1 MLAGKRPKTAP
12 QGANGEKKASMT
24 AADRWEVVVI
34 GGGHAGCEAAL
45 AAARL
50 GCRTL
55 LVTGARGTIA
65 SMPCNPA
72 IGGPAK
78 GNLVREIDAL
88 GGEMARVTDRTAI
101 QIKTLNSSKGPAVQ
115 ALRAQA
121 DKRRYALAM
130 QEVLDRQANLTI
142 REALIEGM
150 EPTEDGGMQLHTADG
165 QVVRAGAAVLTTGT
179 FLRGKLFTGLEST
192 PGGRADEPPANTLTD
207 SLLRMGFVTGRL
219 KTGTPARIDAKSIA
233 FDEVALAPGEDRGLH
248 FSFLPPSAPIP
259 QVPCYLTQTTPET
272 HAVIRG
278 GLDRSPM
285 VQGLIEGQGPR
296 YCPSIED
303 KVMRFPD
310 KDSHPVFLE
319 PEGLDTDL
327 WYVQGMSSS
336 LPAEV
341 QLAMLRTMPGLRDVV
356 MIRPG
361 YAVEYDYLPA
371 TQLHA
376 TLQTQRVA
384 GLFTAG
390 QINGT
395 SGYEEAAA
403 QGLLAGINAARYV
416 QGRDLLVL
424 ARHESYIGTLID
436 DLVTKEI
443 QEPYRMLTSR
453 SEHRLTLRHGNA
465 DQRLTPLGR
474 EIGLVDDLRWA
485 AFTRKREALEAA
497 MSWLQETKVPPSAE
511 TNRLLTEA
519 GIEPIAR
526 PYALIDLLR
535 RPTLPAELVWRLGGR
550 SEDPDVMEQTAIS
563 VKYAGYIA
571 RQADQIARVQRFEEK
586 VLPADLDYFALTG
599 LSRESQD
606 KLSRLRPRTLGQAT
620 RIGGV
625 TPADVS
631 LLLVHL
637 EARRRQRAATPPV

>member
-1 MLAGKRPKTAP
+1 
-12 QGANGEKKASMT
+12 MT
-24 AADRWEVVVI
+24 ERILDAERWEVVVV

-50 GCRTL
+50 GRRTL
-55 LVTGARGTIA
+55 MITGSRETIA

-88 GGEMARVTDRTAI
+88 GGEMAKVTDRTAI
-101 QIKTLNSSKGPAVQ
+101 QIKVLNSSKGPAVQ
-115 ALRAQA
+115 ALRAQS
-121 DKRRYALAM
+121 DKKQYALAM
-130 QEVLDRQANLTI
+130 QEVIFHQANLTVH
-142 REALIEGM
+142 EALVEGM
-150 EPTEDGGMQLHTADG
+150 EPTPEGGMRLTLADG
-165 QVVRAGAAVLTTGT
+165 TTLLAGAAVLTTGT
-179 FLRGKLFTGLEST
+179 FLRGKLFTGLACE
-192 PGGRADEPPANTLTD
+192 PGGRAGEAPAMTLTD
-207 SLLRMGFVTGRL
+207 SLIAMGFTTGRL
-219 KTGTPARIDAKSIA
+219 KTGTPARVDGRTIDFA
-233 FDEVALAPGEDRGLH
+233 EVALAPGEDRGLH
-248 FSFLPPSAPIP
+248 FSFLPPEKPIP
-259 QVPCYLTQTTPET
+259 QVPCYLTQTNPET
-272 HAVIRG
+272 HAVIQG

-285 VQGLIEGQGPR
+285 VMGLIEGLGPR

-319 PEGLDTDL
+319 PEGLDTDQ

-341 QLAMLRTMPGLRDVV
+341 QLEMLRTMPGLRNVT

-376 TLQTQRVA
+376 TLQTKRVP

-403 QGLLAGINAARYV
+403 QGLVAGINAARYV
-416 QGRDLLVL
+416 AQAPMVIF
-424 ARHESYIGTLID
+424 ARQESYIGTLID

-443 QEPYRMLTSR
+443 NEPYRMLTSR

-465 DQRLTPLGR
+465 DLRLTPLGR
-474 EIGLVDDLRWA
+474 ELGLVDDERWE
-485 AFTRKREALEAA
+485 AFSRKREAMEEAMRWLEV
-497 MSWLQETKVPPSAE
+497 TKAHPTEE
-511 TNRLLTEA
+511 TNRILVEA
-519 GIEPIAR
+519 GCDPIDR
-526 PYALIDLLR
+526 THFLVDLLR
-535 RPTLPAELVWRLGGR
+535 RPPVPADLVWKLGGR
-550 SEDPDVMEQTAIS
+550 EEESEVREQLAIR

-571 RQADQIARVQRFEEK
+571 RQKDQIDRLQRLEEK
-586 VLPADLDYFALTG
+586 LLPEDLDYRSLPG

-606 KLSRLRPRTLGQAT
+606 KLNRIKPRTIGQAS

-637 EARRRQRAATPPV
+637 ETRRRQPVS

>member
-1 MLAGKRPKTAP
+1 MERVTG
-12 QGANGEKKASMT
+12 S
-24 AADRWEVVVI
+24 DRWDVAVI

-55 LVTGARGTIA
+55 MVTGSRETIA

-88 GGEMARVTDRTAI
+88 GGEMAKVTDRTAI
-101 QIKTLNSSKGPAVQ
+101 QIKVLNSSKGPAVQ
-115 ALRAQA
+115 ALRAQS
-121 DKRRYALAM
+121 DKTQYARAM
-130 QEVLDRQANLTI
+130 QEVLEAQANLTVH
-142 REALIEGM
+142 EALVEGM
-150 EPTEDGGMQLHTADG
+150 EPTEDGGMLLRCADG
-165 QVVRAGAAVLTTGT
+165 STIRTAAAVLTTGT
-179 FLRGKLFTGLEST
+179 FLRGKLFTGLESQ
-192 PGGRADEPPANTLTD
+192 PGGRAGEAPAMTLTD
-207 SLLRMGFVTGRL
+207 SLLAMGFTTGRL
-219 KTGTPARIDAKSIA
+219 KTGTPARIDARSIA

-248 FSFLPPSAPIP
+248 FSFMPPAQPIP

-285 VQGLIEGQGPR
+285 FTGMIEGVGPR

-303 KVMRFPD
+303 KVFRFPD

-319 PEGLDTDL
+319 PEGLDTHQ

-336 LPAEV
+336 LPEDV
-341 QLAMLRTMPGLRDVV
+341 QLAMLRTLPGLRDVQ

-371 TQLHA
+371 TQLHP
-376 TLQTQRVA
+376 TLQSKRVP

-403 QGLLAGINAARYV
+403 QGLVAGLNAARYAKGQEMV
-416 QGRDLLVL
+416 VFPRQD
-424 ARHESYIGTLID
+424 SYIGVLID

-474 EIGLVDDLRWA
+474 ELGLVDDARWET
-485 AFTRKREALEAA
+485 FCRKREAMEAATRWLEA
-497 MSWLQETKVPPSAE
+497 TKVAPSAE
-511 TNRLLTEA
+511 TNRILAE
-519 GIEPIAR
+519 GGCDPIDR
-526 PYALIDLLR
+526 TVFLIDLLR
-535 RPTLPAELVWRLGGR
+535 RPPVPAELVWRLGGR
-550 SEDPDVMEQTAIS
+550 DEDAEVMEQVAIG

-571 RQADQIARVQRFEEK
+571 RQQDQIDRLRRFDEK
-586 VLPADLDYFALTG
+586 ALPDDLDYSTIKG

-606 KLSRLRPRTLGQAT
+606 KLSRIRPRTIGQAS

-637 EARRRQRAATPPV
+637 EVRRRQPANPA

>member
-1 MLAGKRPKTAP
+1 MEQTTMTP
-12 QGANGEKKASMT
+12 AN
-24 AADRWEVVVI
+24 RWDVVVI

-55 LVTGARGTIA
+55 MVTGSRATIA

-101 QIKTLNSSKGPAVQ
+101 QIKVLNSSKGPAVQ
-115 ALRAQA
+115 ALRAQS
-121 DKRRYALAM
+121 DKKQYALAM
-130 QEVLDRQANLTI
+130 QAVLDAQVGLTI
-142 REALIEGM
+142 HEALIEGM
-150 EPTEDGGMQLHTADG
+150 EPTAAGGMRLHCSDGTAIE
-165 QVVRAGAAVLTTGT
+165 AGAAVLTTGT
-179 FLRGKLFTGLEST
+179 FLRGKLFTGLESQ
-192 PGGRADEPPANTLTD
+192 PGGRAGEAPALTLTD
-207 SLLRMGFVTGRL
+207 SLVAMGFTTGRL
-219 KTGTPARIDAKSIA
+219 KTGTPARVDVNSIDFS
-233 FDEVALAPGEDRGLH
+233 EVALAPGDDRGLH
-248 FSFLPPSAPIP
+248 FSFLPSDQPIP

-272 HAVIRG
+272 HDVIRG

-285 VQGLIEGQGPR
+285 FTGMIAGVGPR

-303 KVMRFPD
+303 KVVRFPD

-336 LPAEV
+336 LPEDV
-341 QLAMLRTMPGLRDVV
+341 QLAMLRTMPGLRNVKMV
-356 MIRPG
+356 RPG

-371 TQLHA
+371 TQLHP
-376 TLQTQRVA
+376 TLQTKRVPS
-384 GLFTAG
+384 LFTAG

-403 QGLLAGINAARYV
+403 QGLVAGINAARYAK
-416 QGRDLLVL
+416 GLEMLVL
-424 ARHESYIGTLID
+424 SRQDSYIGVLID

-443 QEPYRMLTSR
+443 QDPYRMLTSR

-474 EIGLVDDLRWA
+474 EIGLVGDARWER
-485 AFTRKREALEAA
+485 FCQKQEAMEAA
-497 MSWLQETKVPPSAE
+497 TRWLEVTKVQPTDE
-511 TNRLLTEA
+511 TNRILAEA
-519 GIEPIAR
+519 GCEPISR
-526 PYALIDLLR
+526 TVFLIDLLR
-535 RPTLPAELVWRLGGR
+535 RPPVPAEVVWMLGAR
-550 SEDPDVMEQTAIS
+550 VEDPEVMEQVAIA

-571 RQADQIARVQRFEEK
+571 RQQDQIDRLRRFDEKALPEE
-586 VLPADLDYFALTG
+586 LDYHAIKG

-606 KLSRLRPRTLGQAT
+606 KLSRIRPRTLGQAS

-637 EARRRQRAATPPV
+637 EARRRQPVG

>member
-1 MLAGKRPKTAP
+1 MGMEQRTTTP
-12 QGANGEKKASMT
+12 
-24 AADRWEVVVI
+24 ADRWDVVVI

-55 LVTGARGTIA
+55 MVTGSRATIA
-65 SMPCNPA
+65 AMPCNPA

-101 QIKTLNSSKGPAVQ
+101 QIKVLNSSKGPAVQ
-115 ALRAQA
+115 ALRAQS
-121 DKRRYALAM
+121 DKKQYSLAM
-130 QEVLDRQANLTI
+130 QAVLSEQANLTI
-142 REALIEGM
+142 HEALVESM
-150 EPTEDGGMQLHTADG
+150 EPSADGGMVLRCADG
-165 QVVRAGAAVLTTGT
+165 TVLHAGAAVLTTGT
-179 FLRGKLFTGLEST
+179 FLRGKLFTGLESS
-192 PGGRADEPPANTLTD
+192 PGGRAGEAPTMTLTE
-207 SLLRMGFVTGRL
+207 SLQAMGFETGRL
-219 KTGTPARIDAKSIA
+219 KTGTPARIDGRSIA
-233 FDEVALAPGEDRGLH
+233 RDEVALAPGEDRGLH
-248 FSFLPPSAPIP
+248 FSFLPPEKPIP
-259 QVPCYLTQTTPET
+259 QVPCYLTQTNLET
-272 HAVIRG
+272 HALILEN
-278 GLDRSPM
+278 LDRSPM
-285 VQGLIEGQGPR
+285 FAGLIEGVGPR

-303 KVMRFPD
+303 KVFRFPD

-341 QLAMLRTMPGLRDVV
+341 QLAMLRTLPGLRDVV
-356 MIRPG
+356 MLQPG

-371 TQLHA
+371 SQLYP
-376 TLQTQRVA
+376 TLQTKRVP

-403 QGLLAGINAARYV
+403 QGLVAGLNAARYV
-416 QGRDLLVL
+416 QGLEQVVFSRQD
-424 ARHESYIGTLID
+424 SYIGVLID
-436 DLVTKEI
+436 DLVTKELT
-443 QEPYRMLTSR
+443 EPYRMLTSR

-474 EIGLVDDLRWA
+474 ELGLVDDVRWE
-485 AFTRKREALEAA
+485 AFTRKREAMDAA
-497 MSWLQETKVPPSAE
+497 TEWLSKTKAQPNEE
-511 TNRLLTEA
+511 TNRLLAEA
-519 GIEPIAR
+519 GCAPLEKTVF
-526 PYALIDLLR
+526 LVDLLR
-535 RPTLPAELVWRLGGR
+535 RPPVPAELVWRLGGR
-550 SEDPDVMEQTAIS
+550 EDAPEVIEQVSIS

-571 RQADQIARVQRFEEK
+571 RQQDQIARMRRFEERT
-586 VLPADLDYFALTG
+586 LPADLDYHAIRG

-606 KLSRLRPRTLGQAT
+606 TLSRVRPRTLGQAS
-620 RIGGV
+620 RVGGV

-637 EARRRQRAATPPV
+637 EQRRRQPV